1 VQAYRTASTAWQSE
15 FNKKW
20 SDLPSVVI
28 ERFMTAARSTAPLDE
43 RVAAVDNYFALAERS
58 RDCTWSDP
66 PAPIIAADDYLRWG
80 TRLDQV
86 PVLIQAG
93 LKQAELD
100 GTYRKRASMY
110 SQEERGML
118 RDEVNYAY
126 SRGYMVLADLYLSQ
140 RQLDQAR
147 DVIEQGIAALDL
159 RPVIPPGTPDAA
171 QDLRDS
177 RRAWMLREARLAE
190 LSSDRAKALAVYR
203 RYVGTMGKKV
213 LASLDPRLVSRDDLE
228 VIPRIKTLYLASGG
242 SEDGWIDWAT
252 SAPVDSASPTAPPA
266 PVFNAALP
274 EFLAK
279 DLSGR
284 TWRLSDLKGKA
295 TFIDVWATWCGACRA
310 HHQQI
315 QQLYER
321 LKGRADIQILS
332 LSWDD
337 NAYTASAYMKEMKY
351 TFPVI
356 ASKEVA
362 EKLFP
367 TFGLPAYWIID
378 SRGRRSSPYWWNER
392 DVDRIVA
399 DLERAST
406 AK

>member
-1 VQAYRTASTAWQSE
+1 
-15 FNKKW
+15 
-20 SDLPSVVI
+20 
-28 ERFMTAARSTAPLDE
+28 
-43 RVAAVDNYFALAERS
+43 
-58 RDCTWSDP
+58 
-66 PAPIIAADDYLRWG
+66 
-80 TRLDQV
+80 
-86 PVLIQAG
+86 
-93 LKQAELD
+93 
-100 GTYRKRASMY
+100 
-110 SQEERGML
+110 
-118 RDEVNYAY
+118 
-126 SRGYMVLADLYLSQ
+126 
-140 RQLDQAR
+140 
-147 DVIEQGIAALDL
+147 
-159 RPVIPPGTPDAA
+159 
-171 QDLRDS
+171 
-177 RRAWMLREARLAE
+177 
-190 LSSDRAKALAVYR
+190 
-203 RYVGTMGKKV
+203 
-213 LASLDPRLVSRDDLE
+213 
-228 VIPRIKTLYLASGG
+228 
-242 SEDGWIDWAT
+242 
-252 SAPVDSASPTAPPA
+252 
-266 PVFNAALP
+266 
-274 EFLAK
+274 
-279 DLSGR
+279 
-284 TWRLSDLKGKA
+284 LKGKA